1 MGNVLVYGVRHLRTR
16 QNIYAEDGNNCH
28 EMPANLRR
36 ETPRIPFVRATEAKA
51 HIKDDADAALKRR
64 SPTATQSVTG
74 PHNHDRRVLCQKG
87 GLVRALPW
95 KSGPSGPRQ
104 RRKIIYTLQRLRE
117 PTLTYSALSPAPP
130 PSRIEVRG
138 CAAERG
144 FCVIVTSVT

>member
-36 ETPRIPFVRATEAKA
+36 ETPRTPFVRATEAKA

-64 SPTATQSVTG
+64 SSTATQSVTG

-87 GLVRALPW
+87 GLVRRRYRGRAALQGRVSEG
-95 KSGPSGPRQ
+95 KLFTRF
-104 RRKIIYTLQRLRE
+104 
-117 PTLTYSALSPAPP
+117 SA
-130 PSRIEVRG
+130 
-138 CAAERG
+138 
-144 FCVIVTSVT
+144 